1 MKRVKREQKYIG
13 FVLGMLVMMLLCF
26 GLVCVTA
33 EPTEETSPSVEV
45 SADPGQVAAPTEN
58 PTEEISEV
66 PTADATEV
74 PTDASTQDPTELV
87 TQAPTEETV
96 AIPTVAPT
104 QGPTENITVAPT
116 DSVAGTTQT
125 PVLSATPSEELS
137 TVVTPTGSPDS
148 SGTVTPIVP
157 TTPMDTTPPFTMGP
171 INWEDMLPE
180 SSPQVTPGKTETS
193 EETTLNMNGYVLRI
207 AATWDEYQDT
217 CLDLEAISAFEQK
230 YNCQVQ
236 FLDLSEETLYNRL
249 LMSCATDVTYFD
261 AILVEGTEIL
271 VNLEP
276 LGLLQSF
283 SQYMTEAEL
292 AALPVSY
299 QKFLAKD
306 NVLYGIPAKAPDVSG
321 IWYNASMVQKYLYTD
336 PLPFYNQRTWT
347 WYQFTSFLREATRDL
362 DNDGYYDTYGIATSS
377 PWYFSVLESIRGSL
391 FRWDGSQFL
400 PSATN
405 SISVQALS
413 FAHKVYSSHFVASDY
428 ERYFYSGRT
437 PYLAGELSMYTELN
451 NWMTEKELIFLP
463 YPSASGAEPYTT
475 VATSVPC
482 AAITATATYPE
493 QTAELLKLLYG
504 GDALTT
510 RIETYCAQSGF
521 SDQIKAMYYTM
532 LENFTVDYTNA
543 FDSSGMLQT
552 TILSFLKNQTTE
564 AGTVEMYI
572 QPLLEQAIAEKQKE
586 IDLTKVPVEIRW

>member
-1 MKRVKREQKYIG
+1 MKHVKREQKYIG
-13 FVLGMLVMMLLCF
+13 FVLGMVIMMILCF

-33 EPTEETSPSVEV
+33 EPTEETAPPVET
-45 SADPGQVAAPTEN
+45 SADPGQAAEPTEV
-58 PTEEISEV
+58 PTEEITEV
-66 PTADATEV
+66 PTEAPTEDATEV
-74 PTDASTQDPTELV
+74 PTEAP
-87 TQAPTEETV
+87 TQAPTET
-96 AIPTVAPT
+96 AT
-104 QGPTENITVAPT
+104 PTEPI
-116 DSVAGTTQT
+116 TTQPT
-125 PVLSATPSEELS
+125 EGSATPSEETA
-137 TVVTPTGSPDS
+137 TVATPTGSPDG

-180 SSPQVTPGKTETS
+180 SSPQITPGKTETS
-193 EETTLNMNGYVLRI
+193 EETTVNMNGYVLRI
-207 AATWDEYQDT
+207 AATWDEYKDA
-217 CLDLEAISAFEQK
+217 CLDLEGIRAFEQK

-236 FLDLSEETLYNRL
+236 FLDLSRETLYNRL
-249 LMSCATDVTYFD
+249 LMSCATGVTYFD

-299 QKFLAKD
+299 QKFLSKD

-321 IWYNASMVQKYLYTD
+321 IWYNSTMVQKYQYTD
-336 PLPFYNQRTWT
+336 PLPFYSQRTWT
-347 WYQFTSFLREATRDL
+347 WYQFTSFLREATRDI

-391 FRWDGSQFL
+391 FRWDGAKFL

-405 SISVQALS
+405 SVSVQALS
-413 FAHKVYSSHFVASDY
+413 FAHKVYANHYVASDY

-451 NWMTEKELIFLP
+451 RWMTEKELHFLP
-463 YPSASGAEPYTT
+463 YPSTSGAEPYTT

-504 GDALTT
+504 GDALTK
-510 RIETYCAQSGF
+510 RIETYCIQSGF
-521 SDQIKAMYYTM
+521 PDQIKTAYLKM

-552 TILSFLKNQTTE
+552 KILSFLKNQSTE
-564 AGTVEMYI
+564 AGTVERYI
-572 QPLLEQAIAEKQKE
+572 QPLLEQAIAQKQKD